1 MWFNFNIYKKNTL
14 VCTLFQWITI
24 TNALPNTEDKIQDV
38 QMNILS
44 YKQVES
50 TLKADGSC
58 QRCLFVT
65 FTFTE
70 ILIKDSF
77 QTKLHWAEAL
87 KNGKTHLDTLGLSK
101 KFQLVDVNY
110 HDRGWLLYRGRWT
123 WSIVIMVWFR
133 IVMAQDNQLM
143 VISVH
148 GNQLMVNMVH
158 DNQLM
163 VIMVH
168 GNHGPWQPTHG
179 NYGPW

>member
-1 MWFNFNIYKKNTL
+1 
-14 VCTLFQWITI
+14 
-24 TNALPNTEDKIQDV
+24 
-38 QMNILS
+38 MNILS

-101 KFQLVDVNY
+101 KFQVDVN
-110 HDRGWLLYRGRWT
+110 T
-123 WSIVIMVWFR
+123 ITIVIIIHSYHG
-133 IVMAQDNQLM
+133 IVQDSDDEL
-143 VISVH
+143 
-148 GNQLMVNMVH
+148 
-158 DNQLM
+158 
-163 VIMVH
+163 IMIRSS
-168 GNHGPWQPTHG
+168 
-179 NYGPW
+179 YGPW

>member
-101 KFQLVDVNY
+101 KFQVDVN
-110 HDRGWLLYRGRWT
+110 T
-123 WSIVIMVWFR
+123 ITIVIIIHSYHG
-133 IVMAQDNQLM
+133 IVQDSDDEL
-143 VISVH
+143 
-148 GNQLMVNMVH
+148 
-158 DNQLM
+158 
-163 VIMVH
+163 IMIRSS
-168 GNHGPWQPTHG
+168 
-179 NYGPW
+179 YGPW